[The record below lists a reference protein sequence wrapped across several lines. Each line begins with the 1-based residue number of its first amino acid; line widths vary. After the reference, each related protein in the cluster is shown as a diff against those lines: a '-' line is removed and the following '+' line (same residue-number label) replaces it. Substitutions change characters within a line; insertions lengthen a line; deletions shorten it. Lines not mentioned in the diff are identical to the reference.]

1 MLAQVLGEPSLA
13 DWVDYQTKLIQAGE
27 DPPSLPDRFEVSSEG
42 RLQPQCCLS
51 HSMQKL
57 ILPGPR
63 PAPPL
68 QKPQPGQSW
77 LPRKEAA
84 VTVVFCDEAERPYH
98 ALLRS
103 TPRPDKFQPFGFPTS
118 AWFPIED
125 PPIPKHSSMICPQNL
140 QDRTLASLAI
150 PFSPE
155 DTDDVTNLQ
164 AVIAVHLLVQFF
176 LPIDTT
182 AFSEAPFW
190 LDTRVFPR

>member
-1 MLAQVLGEPSLA
+1 MLIYRFFLPEINHCPSSH
-13 DWVDYQTKLIQAGE
+13 AG
-27 DPPSLPDRFEVSSEG
+27 PGTWGSPVWQSGWTTRPISSKRARIHHRCQIAFEVSSEG

-51 HSMQKL
+51 QSMQKL

-103 TPRPDKFQPFGFPTS
+103 TPRPDKFQPFGFPTTAS
-118 AWFPIED
+118 FPIED
-125 PPIPKHSSMICPQNL
+125 PPIPKHSSRICPKTFKTEPLPAWLYHFL
-140 QDRTLASLAI
+140 QKTQ
-150 PFSPE
+150 
-155 DTDDVTNLQ
+155 TM
-164 AVIAVHLLVQFF
+164 
-176 LPIDTT
+176 
-182 AFSEAPFW
+182 
-190 LDTRVFPR
+190 